1 MKQSDFLSGR
11 IIGISDGVFA
21 IAMTLLVLEL
31 KLPALDPSEDPSAF
45 AAALMDRVPGFI
57 SWILSFA
64 ILCRLWIIHHGLMRT
79 GNTRSWRFL
88 AWNLVFLAAVSFI
101 PFPTSLL
108 SEHHDQVLSVVVF
121 SATYLVAGFALGR
134 MAVEYG
140 RQSTSAAVATEESS
154 VARLVAILVAV
165 ALSSCLLALIHPW
178 LGVLIWAVYP
188 IASAVGRST
197 RHPAASQAKD
207 GS

>member
-1 MKQSDFLSGR
+1 MKQNDFSSGR

-31 KLPALDPSEDPSAF
+31 KLPALDPSADSSVF
-45 AAALMDRVPGFI
+45 AAALMEQVPGFI
-57 SWILSFA
+57 AWILSFA

-108 SEHHDQVLSVVVF
+108 SKHPDQVVSVVVF
-121 SATYLVAGFALGR
+121 SGTYMVASFALFG
-134 MAVEYG
+134 MAVSYR
-140 RQSTSAAVATEESS
+140 RQTGSAGSATEGSS

-165 ALSSCLLALIHPW
+165 ALSSCLLALVHPW
-178 LGVLIWAVYP
+178 LGVLIWVLYP
-188 IASAVGRST
+188 FASAVGRRS
-197 RHPAASQAKD
+197 RHPVASQTGD
-207 GS
+207 GG